1 MNLCLFLYLAS
12 IETDRQFI
20 LLSYLRELCVP
31 LVSRSL
37 SLPLSSLRQ
46 QLVKI
51 NHTATGTTYKVGQN
65 APRGNVWWLGKER
78 ETEWI
83 MPWFMCQISAMLSAS
98 SPIPDD
104 LHWLFSCHTLSL
116 SPSFSLFI
124 SLSRQFP
131 ATDHQTAAHRWAAFQ
146 GGATEQGERQTVH
159 YWVRGRWTTGTGV
172 ST

>member
-116 SPSFSLFI
+116 SFLLFLYFSLDNSPPRITKQPPTDELLFKVAQQNKESDKPFI
-124 SLSRQFP
+124 IECEADGQP
-131 ATDHQTAAHRWAAFQ
+131 
-146 GGATEQGERQTVH
+146 EPE
-159 YWVRGRWTTGTGV
+159 
-172 ST
+172 